1 MANKVIITDEIM
13 DSVWKGQRTVNE
25 LLSEKYYG
33 EIQDKIKEDA
43 RFAKMT
49 PMQIVLHDA
58 GITKKTHIGDVTN
71 STGTISTQ
79 QRLEWVV
86 PAYIDTVLHE
96 FIDKNDILSY
106 VVKSIDTVSS
116 RIIQSHYLDMT
127 DPDNLD
133 NTELA
138 LVDEG
143 TDLPLATIKLG
154 EQAIRLRK
162 FGRAVEQTYEAMNE
176 MTFDSFTKILELI
189 ASDASNQQ
197 LKRAIMVALRGD
209 GNNNAAQEITID
221 KTAVKTDD
229 EALKKALVKAFVQYS
244 RSTKVPVT
252 TIVAGGAT
260 FERLL
265 MLGFKNDMTPG
276 VGGGYTFSAPQYS
289 ISNIQL
295 VDYGTNELKVG
306 KSYNKNG
313 ILLLNDSMSLTKHF
327 LNGSKIREY
336 NTNIRNQ
343 TRLGTISEIAG
354 FSKNTPDGVKYIQ
367 IEQ

>member
-1 MANKVIITDEIM
+1 MANKIIVTENLLND
-13 DSVWKGQRTVNE
+13 VWGGRKTVNE
-25 LLSEKYYG
+25 VLREKYYG
-33 EIQDKIKEDA
+33 EIQDKIKENEV
-43 RFAKMT
+43 FGKMT
-49 PMQIVLHDA
+49 PMQIALYDA
-58 GITKKTHIGDVTN
+58 GITKKTYIGDVIN
-71 STGTISTQ
+71 QTGTISTQ
-79 QRLEWVV
+79 QAGEWIL
-86 PAYIDTVLHE
+86 PAYIDTTLHE

-106 VVKSIDTVSS
+106 VVKSTDSVSS
-116 RIIQSHYLDMT
+116 MVVQSHYLDMN

-133 NTELA
+133 NTELS

-154 EQAIRLRK
+154 QSAINLRK
-162 FGRAVEQTYEAMNE
+162 FGRAVEQTYEAMSQ
-176 MTFDSFTKILELI
+176 MTFDAFTKTLELI

-197 LKRAIMVALRGD
+197 LRRAIMVALKGD
-209 GNNNAAQEITID
+209 GNNNAAQGIDID
-221 KTAVKTDD
+221 KAAVKTDD
-229 EALKKALVKAFVQYS
+229 EALKENLVKAFVQYN
-244 RSTKVPVT
+244 RSTRLPVT
-252 TIVAGGAT
+252 TVIAGGAT

-265 MLGFKNDMTPG
+265 MLGFKNDITSG

-289 ISNIQL
+289 TSNIQL
-295 VDYGTNELKVG
+295 VDYGKNELKVG

-313 ILLLNDSMSLTKHF
+313 ILLLNSSMSLTKHF

-336 NTNIRNQ
+336 NQNIRNQ